1 MSDVGRPR
9 GRPAREAGALADS
22 RVGSQPGTPLG
33 SKVRGL
39 RRRENISQV
48 QLAERLGISPSYLN
62 LIEHNRRP
70 LPAALLIK
78 MAQLFQLDFQSLA
91 GDDERQMMADLME
104 VFGDDL
110 FEAQE
115 LTSADV
121 RELVGG
127 SPSIARGVLKLYQ
140 AYQTARQS
148 ADGLAAELNA
158 GTDRPGFD
166 GSRMPSEEVSDF
178 LQRQMNYFPE
188 LEEAAERLW
197 RDADLSFDDL
207 FAGMVKYLRQ
217 KHGIDVTVERMTGM
231 RGATRRYYP
240 ERKML
245 MLSEALPRSSR
256 NFQLAHQVGLI
267 AHSDTLTRMARDHLL
282 TTDDSR
288 ALTRVALA
296 NYFAAAAIMPYQSVF
311 DAARVERYD
320 VELLG
325 HRFSASFEQVCH
337 RLTSLRRPGAEG
349 IPFHLVRI
357 DIAGNI
363 SKRFS
368 ASGIRFARFSAACP
382 RWNVHTA
389 FLTPGMIRVQLSQM
403 PGATYFCI
411 ARTIRRDRR
420 FHAPHAVQAIGM
432 GCEVRY
438 AREMVYADGIDL
450 DNLHAAVP
458 VGVTCRLCERMD
470 CQQRAFPA
478 IQHRLQINENL
489 RGLSFYAPVVEKG
502 DRD

>member
-1 MSDVGRPR
+1 MTDSGRSR
-9 GRPAREAGALADS
+9 RRAGPAPDALP
-22 RVGSQPGTPLG
+22 GSGMERQYGTPLG
-33 SKVRGL
+33 GKVRAL
-39 RRRENISQV
+39 RRRENVSQV

-62 LIEHNRRP
+62 LIEHDRRP

-127 SPSIARGVLKLYQ
+127 SPSIARGVLKLYA

-148 ADGLAAELNA
+148 ADSLAAELDA
-158 GTDRPGFD
+158 GSERSGFD

-197 RDADLSFDDL
+197 RDADLSLDDL
-207 FAGMVKYLRQ
+207 LAGMVRYLRQ

-231 RGATRRYYP
+231 HGATRRYYP
-240 ERKML
+240 ERKLL

-256 NFQLAHQVGLI
+256 TFQLAHQIGLI
-267 AHSDTLTRMARDHLL
+267 AHSDAFTRMARDQLL

-296 NYFAAAAIMPYQSVF
+296 NYFAAAAIMPYQSFF

-325 HRFSASFEQVCH
+325 HRFASSFEQVCH
-337 RLTSLRRPGAEG
+337 RLTTLRRPGAEG

-389 FLTPGMIRVQLSQM
+389 FLTPGMIRIQLSRM
-403 PGATYFCI
+403 PDATYFCI

-450 DNLHAAVP
+450 DNLDAAVP

-478 IQHRLQINENL
+478 IQHRMQINENL
-489 RGLSFYAPVVEKG
+489 RGLSFYAPVVAKA